1 MSDKERLLK
10 RSQLKRTQ
18 YKILGKEDQESN
30 ETEEVSKVFS

>member
-30 ETEEVSKVFS
+30 ETEEVCVLLI